1 LFELHGIVPST
12 RSNASWT
19 GTRIAC
25 NVAGTAEEATP
36 MRVPV
41 DWGAPAGLLAALA
54 CAGCAYIDSISWL
67 PSNQTRHSIAYSPP
81 PSSRP
86 PSYYAVRPGD
96 TLGDIAFFYGVSVE
110 ALASANGIDDP
121 DRIAVGERLLV
132 PRPSGGTSVS
142 AAPRSTSRHA
152 AARKA
157 APADTTRAALEK
169 RLRSADALVRA
180 ARFEEALTETEKA
193 RAPLGRLEA
202 SASADASTRAQRV
215 RLELLAATAS
225 IALGRDA
232 AAEQSFE
239 RALRADADLEL
250 DPARVSPKV
259 VRRFDETRRRL
270 ASAEGAEAVAER
282 AAAP

>member
-1 LFELHGIVPST
+1 
-12 RSNASWT
+12 
-19 GTRIAC
+19 
-25 NVAGTAEEATP
+25 

-54 CAGCAYIDSISWL
+54 CAGCAYVDSISWL
-67 PSNQTRHSIAYSPP
+67 PSNQTRQPVAYSPP
-81 PSSRP
+81 TSRP

-96 TLGDIAFFYGVSVE
+96 TLGDIAFFYGVSVD
-110 ALASANGIDDP
+110 ALASENRIDDP
-121 DRIAVGERLLV
+121 DRIAVGERLLI
-132 PRPSGGTSVS
+132 PRPNSRAAVS
-142 AAPRSTSRHA
+142 AGPRPAARHA
-152 AARKA
+152 TARKA
-157 APADTTRAALEK
+157 APADATRAALET
-169 RLRSADALVRA
+169 RLHAADELVRA
-180 ARFEEALTETEKA
+180 AHFEEALGETDRA
-193 RAPLGRLEA
+193 RAPLAELESRPA
-202 SASADASTRAQRV
+202 AGADTRAQRV